1 MDFQINLSLEEFGE
15 LLLDDVFR
23 LTGAKGERNLF
34 LFENGL
40 LIVKRRDDGA
50 FLYKNYIAVSGAHT
64 ACAAAI
70 WSLSSAAD

>member
-1 MDFQINLSLEEFGE
+1 LRDFGG

-40 LIVKRRDDGA
+40 LFVKRKEDGT
-50 FLYKNYIAVSGAHT
+50 FLYKNYIAVSK
-64 ACAAAI
+64 
-70 WSLSSAAD
+70 